1 MEDNKSY
8 IEQEKKIC
16 QVVKCFL
23 SNPNLSNK
31 EIANLTDMS
40 ASSVQRFLT
49 NPIIY
54 QLFGKDTFDKINILL
69 EKRKMDARKKGGL
82 NSFQNNE
89 PIKDSEGKFIGVK
102 PASSPGRLEKKCQD
116 ILVFSNMFL
125 RNPNLSLQQI
135 ADFYNENMPGDVK
148 VTRNYVYDCLSS
160 RGSYD
165 LLADNLYEVISEQL
179 KARRIMGNIE
189 GANTVNK

>member
-1 MEDNKSY
+1 
-8 IEQEKKIC
+8 
-16 QVVKCFL
+16 
-23 SNPNLSNK
+23 
-31 EIANLTDMS
+31 
-40 ASSVQRFLT
+40 
-49 NPIIY
+49 
-54 QLFGKDTFDKINILL
+54 
-69 EKRKMDARKKGGL
+69 
-82 NSFQNNE
+82 
-89 PIKDSEGKFIGVK
+89 
-102 PASSPGRLEKKCQD
+102 
-116 ILVFSNMFL
+116 MFL

-189 GANTVNK
+189 GANTVNNKK